1 MRFLPSLLLLIAA
14 LPSQAAAQPAGGSL
28 LAPRALEAVPPP
40 LPSGANAIP
49 PSMPLAPPLASPL
62 AIPLASP
69 PARAPIVATPLDPP
83 AAHLVATPRNPPAS
97 RVPQP
102 AFAGRLPTPDLPT
115 DAAPGDFLRAAQSA
129 LAAGRAQE
137 ARQALEM
144 AETRLLDRSVEAGKE
159 RDPSSDRAVR
169 LIVEAI
175 DALTAGDRMAALHAI
190 DRASATIAQGSN

>member
-49 PSMPLAPPLASPL
+49 PSMPLAPPLA
-62 AIPLASP
+62 IPLAP
-69 PARAPIVATPLDPP
+69 PLARAPIVATPLDPP
-83 AAHLVATPRNPPAS
+83 ASPAVAPPRNLPAS
-97 RVPQP
+97 RVAPP
-102 AFAGRLPTPDLPT
+102 GFAGRLPAPDLPT
-115 DAAPGDFLRAAQSA
+115 DAAPGDFLRAAQNA
-129 LAAGRAQE
+129 LAAGRARE
-137 ARQALEM
+137 AREALEM

-175 DALTAGDRMAALHAI
+175 DALTAGDRMASLHAI
-190 DRASATIAQGSN
+190 DRASTAIGQAPN